1 MADVC
6 LSVESQ
12 DSLHSS
18 VEAMREVKADPTATP
33 VRSGRGWPQFF
44 IPVVLIV
51 ATVAIYIQVIN
62 HDFISL
68 DDGFYVLNNPEVKTG
83 LTRQSIAWAFSTFA
97 GYWHPLTWLS
107 HMADC
112 QIYGLKS
119 GGPHFTNLLL
129 HLANVLLLFIVLKR
143 MTGAVWQS
151 ACVTALFAWHPL
163 NVESVAWI
171 AERKG
176 VLSTLF
182 LLLTLLA
189 YEHYTRNTSSWK
201 RYVLVIVA
209 LALGLMAKPM
219 LVTLPFALL
228 LLDYWPLKR
237 ICWNRAQGADVA
249 GSVFRLIGEKLP
261 LFILVA
267 VQSLLT
273 FLGERDV
280 GNVTS
285 LSESSLSFRF
295 ANVLAS
301 YFTYVGKMFWPREL
315 AVFYPNR
322 TFIPGWQIAT
332 AGVLLMSIT
341 ALALISI
348 RRCPYLFTG
357 WFWYLGVLLPVIGIV
372 KIGEFSMAD
381 RYSYVSLIGLFVMV
395 VWALS
400 DLLTRRR
407 YRKATIF
414 LLMVIVFPTLG
425 LASWFQTGYWQDNLR
440 LYQHTLGITSDNYVI
455 NHNLGNELVRRGRL
469 EEGIQHY
476 CEALRIKPRSFET
489 HNSLG
494 LALAQQGRLDE
505 AIHEYEQA
513 LRLQPDSVRVY
524 SNLGLAFAQQGTLDA
539 AIASLNRALSLDPSS
554 AEVRLNLG
562 IILIRSNRL
571 GEATAHLSKATELS
585 PQSAEAHNALGFA
598 LTSQGKTQE
607 AISEYGTALKLKPG
621 YVTAQDNLEK
631 AQCQNGSPQR

>member
-1 MADVC
+1 MP
-6 LSVESQ
+6 
-12 DSLHSS
+12 
-18 VEAMREVKADPTATP
+18 EVKTDPTS
-33 VRSGRGWPQFF
+33 RLFGSGKGWPEFF

-51 ATVAIYIQVIN
+51 VTLAIYIQVIN

-68 DDGFYVLNNPEVKTG
+68 DDGFYVLNNPEVRTG

-112 QIYGLKS
+112 QIYGLRS

-143 MTGAVWQS
+143 MTSAVWQS
-151 ACVTALFAWHPL
+151 ACVAALFAWHPL

-201 RYVLVIVA
+201 RYVLLIVA

-219 LVTLPFALL
+219 LVSLPFTLL

-237 ICWNRAQGADVA
+237 IRWHRAQDANLA
-249 GSVFRLIGEKLP
+249 GSIFRLIGEKLP

-267 VQSLLT
+267 VQSVLT

-280 GNVTS
+280 GNITS

-295 ANVLAS
+295 ANVMAS
-301 YFTYVGKMFWPREL
+301 YSTYVGKMFWPREL

-322 TFIPGWQIAT
+322 TFIPGWQTAT
-332 AGVLLMSIT
+332 AGVLLMCIT
-341 ALALISI
+341 ALVLISI

-395 VWALS
+395 VWTVS
-400 DLLTRRR
+400 GLLTRQR
-407 YRKATIF
+407 YRRATIV

-425 LASWFQTGYWQDNLR
+425 LASWFQTGYWQDNLT
-440 LYQHTLGITSDNYVI
+440 LYEYTLAITSDNYVI
-455 NHNLGNELVRRGRL
+455 HHNLGNELVRRGRL

-476 CEALRIKPRSFET
+476 CEALRIKPNSFET
-489 HNSLG
+489 HNGLG
-494 LALAQQGRLDE
+494 LALAQQGRLDDS
-505 AIHEYEQA
+505 IPEYENA
-513 LRLQPDSVRVY
+513 LLLRPDSVKVY
-524 SNLGLAFAQQGTLDA
+524 SNLGLAFAQLGNLDA
-539 AIASLNRALSLDPSS
+539 AIVSLNRALSLDPSS

-562 IILIRSNRL
+562 IILIRSNKL

-585 PQSAEAHNALGFA
+585 PESAEAHNALGFA

-607 AISEYGTALKLKPG
+607 AISEYGTALRLNPG
-621 YVTAQDNLEK
+621 YVTAQDNLER
-631 AQCQNGSPQR
+631 AQFQNGSPQKIVRR

>member
-1 MADVC
+1 MP
-6 LSVESQ
+6 
-12 DSLHSS
+12 
-18 VEAMREVKADPTATP
+18 EVKTDPTS
-33 VRSGRGWPQFF
+33 RLFGSGKRWPEFF
-44 IPVVLIV
+44 IPAVLIV
-51 ATVAIYIQVIN
+51 VTLAIYIQVIN

-68 DDGFYVLNNPEVKTG
+68 DDGFYVLNNPEVRTG

-112 QIYGLKS
+112 QIYGLRS

-151 ACVTALFAWHPL
+151 ACVAALFAWHPL

-201 RYVLVIVA
+201 RYLLVIVA
-209 LALGLMAKPM
+209 LALGLMSKPM
-219 LVTLPFALL
+219 LVTLPFTLL

-237 ICWNRAQGADVA
+237 IRWHRAQDANLA
-249 GSVFRLIGEKLP
+249 GSIFRLIGEKLP
-261 LFILVA
+261 LFILVV
-267 VQSLLT
+267 VQSVLT

-280 GNVTS
+280 GNITS

-295 ANVLAS
+295 ANVMAS
-301 YFTYVGKMFWPREL
+301 YYTYVGKMFWPREL

-322 TFIPGWQIAT
+322 TFIPGWKIAT
-332 AGVLLMSIT
+332 AVVLLMSIT
-341 ALALISI
+341 ALVLISI

-395 VWALS
+395 VWAVS
-400 DLLTRRR
+400 GLLTRQR
-407 YRKATIF
+407 YRRATIV

-425 LASWFQTGYWQDNLR
+425 LASWFQTGYWQDNLT
-440 LYQHTLGITSDNYVI
+440 LYEYTLAITSDNYVI
-455 NHNLGNELVRRGRL
+455 HHNLGNELVRRGRL

-476 CEALRIKPRSFET
+476 CEALRIKPNSFET

-494 LALAQQGRLDE
+494 LALAQQGRLHDS
-505 AIHEYEQA
+505 IPEYENA
-513 LRLQPDSVRVY
+513 LLLRPDSVKVY
-524 SNLGLAFAQQGTLDA
+524 SNLGLAFAQLGNLDA
-539 AIASLNRALSLDPSS
+539 AIVSLNRALSLDPSS

-585 PQSAEAHNALGFA
+585 PESAEAHNALGFA
-598 LTSQGKTQE
+598 LTSQGETQE
-607 AISEYGTALKLKPG
+607 AISEYGTALRLNPG
-621 YVTAQDNLEK
+621 YVTAQENLER
-631 AQCQNGSPQR
+631 AQFQNGSPQKIVRR